1 MERRKYLVSLYQR
14 LMFLAPTPNHLLI
27 SQVRKFVES
36 CCFEYMVK
44 NEMAVHDQLT
54 LEKMRESLNKNPNSE
69 WPLIIDNQVQ
79 VLQRFGNLSVHHK
92 PEKINAS
99 EVWESIYP
107 SLDKFANWMF
117 TEALGL
123 LQEFDMKPFTI
134 QDWFHGLGDFDFSK
148 PPWNVS
154 IDEETGRFSSKM
166 VLQDLFPKYD
176 WAFELFKKYGYE
188 LQIVSTMLFGAAL
201 NMPEGPERD
210 KIRNLSISL
219 PVANLFG
226 SFMVMMTDELAEGGM
241 LVDPSM
247 FINRDDSYFVP

>member
-1 MERRKYLVSLYQR
+1 
-14 LMFLAPTPNHLLI
+14 
-27 SQVRKFVES
+27 
-36 CCFEYMVK
+36 
-44 NEMAVHDQLT
+44 
-54 LEKMRESLNKNPNSE
+54 
-69 WPLIIDNQVQ
+69 
-79 VLQRFGNLSVHHK
+79 
-92 PEKINAS
+92 
-99 EVWESIYP
+99 
-107 SLDKFANWMF
+107 
-117 TEALGL
+117 
-123 LQEFDMKPFTI
+123 
-134 QDWFHGLGDFDFSK
+134 
-148 PPWNVS
+148 
-154 IDEETGRFSSKM
+154 M

-247 FINRDDSYFVP
+247 FVNLDDDYFVP